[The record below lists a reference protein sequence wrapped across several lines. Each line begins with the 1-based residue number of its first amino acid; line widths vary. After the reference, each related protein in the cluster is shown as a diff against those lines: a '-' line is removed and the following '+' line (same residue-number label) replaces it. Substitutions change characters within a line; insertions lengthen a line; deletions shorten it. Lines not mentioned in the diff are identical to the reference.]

1 MKKRTT
7 TFLCVTIVIVFLP
20 VLRPSVATAGLP
32 IEFTHDGI
40 GEGTLNGVPFG
51 PSDFTITAF
60 GDIGDR
66 EEFTNGFFIE
76 HFSAMIEI
84 DGVGS
89 FGILTPTLTFVN
101 QASSR
106 VGFARAPSGLDL
118 LTGPTDPDFALWD
131 MRTSIGPISG
141 NDGRLVQWDLDPQ
154 IETTGGI
161 LYFFDAEDVPVT
173 FTAEVIPGAP
183 APLCL
188 LPAAFVLCPRRRR
201 RC

>member
-1 MKKRTT
+1 MKHFVRMALIATA
-7 TFLCVTIVIVFLP
+7 LVGAP
-20 VLRPSVATAGLP
+20 PATAGLP
-32 IEFTHDGI
+32 IEFTHEGI

-51 PSDFTITAF
+51 PTDFVITAF

-66 EEFTNGFFIE
+66 TEIASGWEIE
-76 HFSAMIEI
+76 HLTAMIEI

-89 FGILTPTLTFVN
+89 FGILTATRTFVN
-101 QASSR
+101 NATQR
-106 VGFARAPSGLDL
+106 VGFSRVSGNQGRDL
-118 LTGPTDPDFALWD
+118 FNGPTHPEFGHWD
-131 MRTSIGPISG
+131 MTTSIGPLFG
-141 NDGRLVQWDLDPQ
+141 DDGSLFQWDRDPV

-161 LYFFDAEDVPVT
+161 LFFFDAEDVPVT